1 MPRTKTTRK
10 RRSAKR
16 PRWVWIPRLLLLVGC
31 VGLVIFIGIVFIMDT
46 ELRRVGLFTA
56 DVIAEKK
63 TPLDVSQSD
72 QVRQGGE
79 AVEEV
84 TPEERKILETILE
97 R

>member
-1 MPRTKTTRK
+1 
-10 RRSAKR
+10 
-16 PRWVWIPRLLLLVGC
+16 
-31 VGLVIFIGIVFIMDT
+31 MDT